1 MSMIKTIFTSL
12 FVFICLSVIGQ
23 NTYRFSQFNFAK
35 SVYNPATVAV
45 DANFSV
51 DLLYRNQWNGVEG
64 SPQTIA
70 FNTAYEIIP
79 SMAVGFNFYNDRIGL
94 HQTNSFSGMYAYR
107 INFDRRKYLSFGAG
121 IGVDNISW
129 NLNEAFTTQANDPAF
144 STGYSKFMF
153 NSSVGIYYRSPR
165 FYVGASIP
173 QMFQTSLVGPDK
185 GFRPARFHYMLLSGY
200 YFEIGREFVLHPSI
214 QVRMTMN
221 APIQGDLVIRGITKN
236 FGISAGYRS
245 ENSLIV
251 GLDYMYAERY
261 RIGYSFNY
269 DVGSL
274 ARVKGASHEIY
285 LGFGLPYYFNGNQV
299 DRRRYVSKPGGFKRN
314 YKRGA
319 QKKRLPRL

>member
-1 MSMIKTIFTSL
+1 MRMNKSIFTSL
-12 FVFICLSVIGQ
+12 SVFIGLFVFGQ
-23 NTYRFSQFNFAK
+23 NTYRFSQYNFAK
-35 SVYNPATVAV
+35 SIYNPATVAV

-51 DLLYRNQWNGVEG
+51 DLLYRNQWNGVDG

-70 FNTAYEIIP
+70 FNTAYEILP
-79 SMAVGFNFYNDRIGL
+79 SMAVGFNFFNDRIGL

-107 INFDRRKYLSFGAG
+107 IQFDKRKYLSFGAG
-121 IGVDNISW
+121 LGIDNISW
-129 NLNEAFTTQANDPAF
+129 NLNEATTTQANDPAF
-144 STGYSKFMF
+144 NAAYSKFKF
-153 NSSVGIYYRSPR
+153 NSSFGIYYKSSR
-165 FYVGASIP
+165 FYAGASIP
-173 QMFQTSLVGPDK
+173 QLFQTSLVGPDN

-200 YFEIGREFVLHPSI
+200 YFEIGREFILHPSI
-214 QVRMTMN
+214 QVRMAIN

-269 DVGSL
+269 DVGPLS
-274 ARVKGASHEIY
+274 RVKGASHEIY
-285 LGFGLPYYFNGNQV
+285 LGFGLPYYFNGNEV
-299 DRRRYVSKPGGFKRN
+299 DRRRYVSNPGGFKRK

-319 QKKRLPRL
+319 KKRRIPR